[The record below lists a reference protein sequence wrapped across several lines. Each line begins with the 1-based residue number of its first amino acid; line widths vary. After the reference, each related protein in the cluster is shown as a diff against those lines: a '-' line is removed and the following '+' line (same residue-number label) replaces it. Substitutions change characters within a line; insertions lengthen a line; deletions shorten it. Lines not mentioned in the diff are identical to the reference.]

1 MRARRDR
8 DRHRDRER
16 DRRGDDRRR
25 SRSRE
30 RDRRDDRPH
39 DADDRERGREEKRED
54 RGERATEAPREAGKT
69 EVRLGQAPVNL
80 HLAAT
85 HAALPP
91 PKDVGR
97 ALEPVSIEV
106 KLQELK
112 KSKEDA
118 AKPVFMTK
126 AQRQQAALERLEQ
139 DRKDRE
145 RAQEEARKQ
154 REEMQRE
161 LRAERDAERRGQRG
175 QREEERARERERER
189 RAAAGEGEAGEA
201 VISEKELQVVKAR
214 YLGVGKIKKKVVKVT
229 DKHRF
234 AFDWEASEDTSADV
248 NPLYSKKHEAQLLFG
263 RGLRAGIDMR
273 EQKKKSTYVEN
284 LEAVREKIAAE
295 GGGEVDGEERAQQE
309 EMKQK
314 LKEAYASRAKF
325 SEDKKMALP
334 GQHWSEKPLTGIIL
348 YLCVRSRA
356 LSYTYDNARLHIG
369 I

>member
-39 DADDRERGREEKRED
+39 DADRERERGREEKRED
-54 RGERATEAPREAGKT
+54 RGEKAAEAPREAGKT

-126 AQRQQAALERLEQ
+126 AQRQ
-139 DRKDRE
+139 
-145 RAQEEARKQ
+145 
-154 REEMQRE
+154 
-161 LRAERDAERRGQRG
+161 
-175 QREEERARERERER
+175 
-189 RAAAGEGEAGEA
+189 
-201 VISEKELQVVKAR
+201 
-214 YLGVGKIKKKVVKVT
+214 
-229 DKHRF
+229 
-234 AFDWEASEDTSADV
+234 
-248 NPLYSKKHEAQLLFG
+248 
-263 RGLRAGIDMR
+263 RAG
-273 EQKKKSTYVEN
+273 
-284 LEAVREKIAAE
+284 
-295 GGGEVDGEERAQQE
+295 
-309 EMKQK
+309 
-314 LKEAYASRAKF
+314 SR
-325 SEDKKMALP
+325 
-334 GQHWSEKPLTGIIL
+334 Q
-348 YLCVRSRA
+348 R
-356 LSYTYDNARLHIG
+356 
-369 I
+369 

>member
-39 DADDRERGREEKRED
+39 DADRERERGREEKRED
-54 RGERATEAPREAGKT
+54 RGEKATEAPREAGKT

-248 NPLYSKKHEAQLLFG
+248 NPLYSKKHEVC
-263 RGLRAGIDMR
+263 M
-273 EQKKKSTYVEN
+273 
-284 LEAVREKIAAE
+284 
-295 GGGEVDGEERAQQE
+295 
-309 EMKQK
+309 
-314 LKEAYASRAKF
+314 
-325 SEDKKMALP
+325 
-334 GQHWSEKPLTGIIL
+334 
-348 YLCVRSRA
+348 
-356 LSYTYDNARLHIG
+356 
-369 I
+369 